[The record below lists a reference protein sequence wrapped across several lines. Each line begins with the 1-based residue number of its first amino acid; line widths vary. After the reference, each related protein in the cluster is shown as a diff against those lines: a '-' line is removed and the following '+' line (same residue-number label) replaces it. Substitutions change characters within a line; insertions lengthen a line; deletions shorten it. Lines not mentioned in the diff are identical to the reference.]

1 MAVAAADV
9 KKLRDLTGAGM
20 MDSKK
25 ALEESDGDF
34 DAAIELLRIK
44 GAKDVGK
51 RQGRTASNGMVHA
64 VLDGTTS
71 GVMFELN
78 CETDFVAKTEGF
90 QDLAA
95 QITNHIATAQPI
107 DVTALL
113 ASELDGKPVQQVI
126 DEANASMG
134 EKIEIRRFAR
144 FDNGFIFVYLHKS
157 DPAIPPTAGALV
169 ELDVDNEELA
179 RAVAQHITAMAP
191 KYLKRE
197 DVPADVVAHERHI
210 AEQTAREEGKPEQ
223 AIEKI
228 TEGRVNSFFKDFCL
242 LEQPYVR
249 ENKKTVGKVLEE
261 AGANVTQFAR
271 FKVGQ
276 A

>member
-20 MDSKK
+20 MDAKK

-34 DAAIELLRIK
+34 DAATELLRIK

-64 VLDGTTS
+64 ALDGTTS

-90 QDLAA
+90 QELAA
-95 QITNHIATAQPI
+95 AITNHIAKEQPV
-107 DVTALL
+107 DVEALL

-144 FDNGFIFVYLHKS
+144 YDNGFIYVYLHKS

-169 ELDVDNEELA
+169 EFDVENEELA
-179 RAVAQHITAMAP
+179 RAIAQHITAMAP

-197 DVPADVVAHERHI
+197 DVPADTVENERRI
-210 AEQTAREEGKPEQ
+210 AKETAIEEGKPEQ

-228 TEGRVNSFFKDFCL
+228 TEGRVNAFFKDFCL

-249 ENKKTVGKVLEE
+249 DNKQTVGKVLEE
-261 AGANVTQFAR
+261 AGANITQFAR

-276 A
+276 E